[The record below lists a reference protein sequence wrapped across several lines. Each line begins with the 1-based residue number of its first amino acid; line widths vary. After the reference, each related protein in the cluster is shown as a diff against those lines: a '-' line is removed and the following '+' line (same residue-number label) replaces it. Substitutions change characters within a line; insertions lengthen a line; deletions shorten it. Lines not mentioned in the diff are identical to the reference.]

1 MQTHHQTH
9 TIAGHGNFA
18 TYLTGYVLAILLT
31 LVAFGT
37 VAFKLFPS
45 GDTTAVI
52 TLAAICQAV
61 VHMWFFLH
69 MFRKST
75 PFWNTISFAFTVLV
89 IILLIG
95 GSLLILL
102 SANYNMMPQSMPSQI
117 PS

>member
-1 MQTHHQTH
+1 MQAHHQTH

-18 TYLTGYVLAILLT
+18 TYLAGYVLAILLT

-37 VAFKLFPS
+37 VALKLVPPH
-45 GDTTAVI
+45 DTTVI
-52 TLAAICQAV
+52 VALAAICQTV

-75 PFWNTISFAFTVLV
+75 PFWNTMAFAFTVLV

-95 GSLLILL
+95 GSLFILMA
-102 SANYNMMPQSMPSQI
+102 ANYNMMPQSMPS
-117 PS
+117 

>member
-1 MQTHHQTH
+1 MEQHHHTR

-18 TYLTGYVLAILLT
+18 TYITNYVLAALLT
-31 LVAFGT
+31 LTAFG
-37 VAFKLFPS
+37 VVILKPFP
-45 GDTTAVI
+45 GIAETAVI
-52 TLAAICQAV
+52 AVAAIFQAV

-75 PFWNTISFAFTVLV
+75 PFWNSIAFAFTVLV

-102 SANYNMMPQSMPSQI
+102 SANYNMMPQMTPD
-117 PS
+117 